1 MATGFI
7 DSDPQESNAS
17 QRDPQESNAS
27 QRDLQE
33 RRSSWDHRN
42 DSLSLELSSPHDEPR
57 TRREMLHTLA
67 DRYYAEKR
75 RADDAERMLQ
85 DLIIRM
91 KTINEARLQALHD
104 AAKANEELKCVVFF
118 GTLLL
123 LTPTRLYKIQLT
135 TAQNEIYKAQ
145 DTIEAVDRQRYNAEK
160 EAAKFRSKTRRL
172 NEDILMLA
180 AREEAWKLGL
190 QEGLNRGRSN
200 EENRSVEYEEE
211 AEEDALDDVDSYDET
226 ISSND
231 SNTFP
236 ARPPSIQDRPPSRI
250 HPSPSQ
256 VPLELPAS
264 SPAVVHSV
272 HPSENVRPLSI
283 RSGYTKPS
291 STQHATPSPTPA
303 PLHGRPPS
311 SQSVRPPENFRPVS
325 IRSGYTRPSSR
336 QHDTPFSSQGPLP
349 GHQPSPSQSVRPVSV
364 RNEYTRPS
372 STQRAT
378 PSLTP
383 VPLPGNRPPS
393 SQSIRPSEDVRP
405 ASVLSGYT
413 PSSTQVPQPGHHPP
427 PSQSIHPSET
437 VRPVSIRS
445 GHTRPSSRQH
455 ASPSPVPVAS
465 TSNTRPGSPYR
476 PPPPDNF
483 IPSLDADNKIRIPPP
498 FEFQRAATTPER
510 PLSPQL
516 PTTAM
521 SDSSQEAVMIPGPHS
536 KAPQQHRN
544 RYHGRHS
551 SSESNS
557 SSLSALDIINDR
569 PPMGIGTPMS
579 IIPEVPSVQS
589 SAIQLPDGD
598 HHSRRQRSFVSSYH
612 YNDFFTVLISVYKG

>member
-1 MATGFI
+1 MMPPKQMKNLSMSF
-7 DSDPQESNAS
+7 
-17 QRDPQESNAS
+17 
-27 QRDLQE
+27 
-33 RRSSWDHRN
+33 SS
-42 DSLSLELSSPHDEPR
+42 S
-57 TRREMLHTLA
+57 
-67 DRYYAEKR
+67 
-75 RADDAERMLQ
+75 
-85 DLIIRM
+85 
-91 KTINEARLQALHD
+91 
-104 AAKANEELKCVVFF
+104 
-118 GTLLL
+118 TLLL
-123 LTPTRLYKIQLT
+123 LTPSRLYKIQLR

-200 EENRSVEYEEE
+200 EEDRYVEYAEE
-211 AEEDALDDVDSYDET
+211 AEEGALDDVDSYDET

-231 SNTFP
+231 SNAFS
-236 ARPPSIQDRPPSRI
+236 ARPSSIQDRPPSEN
-250 HPSPSQ
+250 HPSPSL
-256 VPLELPAS
+256 VPLQLPPS
-264 SPAVVHSV
+264 SPAVVNSV
-272 HPSENVRPLSI
+272 HPSENIRPLSI
-283 RSGYTKPS
+283 RSGYTRPS
-291 STQHATPSPTPA
+291 STQQATPSPTPA
-303 PLHGRPPS
+303 PLPGNRPPS
-311 SQSVRPPENFRPVS
+311 SLSVRPPENVRPVS

-336 QHDTPFSSQGPLP
+336 QNETPFSSQAPLP
-349 GHQPSPSQSVRPVSV
+349 GHQPPSSQSVRSVSV

-372 STQRAT
+372 STQGAT

-383 VPLPGNRPPS
+383 APLPGNRPPS
-393 SQSIRPSEDVRP
+393 SQSIRPSENVRP
-405 ASVLSGYT
+405 ASVQSGYTRPSSRQHAT
-413 PSSTQVPQPGHHPP
+413 PSSTQVPLPGNQPP
-427 PSQSIHPSET
+427 PPQSVHTSEN

-455 ASPSPVPVAS
+455 ASPSPVPVPS
-465 TSNTRPGSPYR
+465 TSNTRPSSPYR
-476 PPPPDNF
+476 PLPPDNF

-498 FEFQRAATTPER
+498 FEFQRAAMTPER

-544 RYHGRHS
+544 RYHRRHS

-579 IIPEVPSVQS
+579 IIPEVASVQS

-598 HHSRRQRSFVSSYH
+598 HHSRRQRSFVGSYH
-612 YNDFFTVLISVYKG
+612 YNGFFTVLILVYKG